1 MKQPA
6 VYIMTSTKNGTLYIG
21 VTSSLF
27 HRIYQHKH
35 GIFKGYTKKYGCKLF
50 VYYELHAS
58 MPEAIAREKNI
69 KGYTRAKKITL
80 IESMNPDWDDL
91 YPLVYRGA

>member
-1 MKQPA
+1 ME
-6 VYIMTSTKNGTLYIG
+6 
-21 VTSSLF
+21 SLKD
-27 HRIYQHKH
+27 IQ
-35 GIFKGYTKKYGCKLF
+35 KKYGCKLF
-50 VYYELHAS
+50 VYYELHES

-91 YPLVYRGA
+91 YPLVYGGI